1 MRKELCSYL
10 VINIHE
16 EKVMLLEY
24 CSYLV
29 INIDERIYIVYF
41 VIEKKMMFM
50 MHLISYIK
58 NQIHCELD
66 I

>member
-16 EKVMLLEY
+16 EKVMLLGY

-29 INIDERIYIVYF
+29 IDIDERIYIVYF
-41 VIEKKMMFM
+41 VIEKKNDVYDAFN
-50 MHLISYIK
+50 IIY
-58 NQIHCELD
+58 
-66 I
+66 